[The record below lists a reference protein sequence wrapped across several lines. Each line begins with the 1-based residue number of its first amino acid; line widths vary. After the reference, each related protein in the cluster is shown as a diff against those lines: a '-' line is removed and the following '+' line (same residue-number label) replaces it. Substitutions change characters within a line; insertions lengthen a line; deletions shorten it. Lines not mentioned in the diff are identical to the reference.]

1 MAGPTSI
8 LSVNQL
14 TQRAWPLTF
23 FKYVLRNMLFRDFLG
38 DADSDMPILIDR
50 TLAGRPG
57 DQVIFEL
64 DQPLSEA
71 GGYDDS
77 TIEGNEEVMTFWN
90 MPIWVHE
97 RNHGVV
103 SNGIM
108 TDKRSAIKILNK
120 AFYALTRWGAEQ
132 FENDL
137 IYAICGLGNQ
147 GKPVNDMAPSN
158 IQTVNAVAPSAARM
172 LYGGQTVERVYT
184 AVDDDSEL
192 GDGGAEDYKNYLF
205 GTKVIEAMRV
215 AAQLATPKIQ
225 PVLVHGK
232 YYYILIM
239 HPLQRKALR
248 RETGEQGWSHIVAT
262 AQQRG
267 IGNWLFTREGEG
279 KERMFNGAIGVWDDV
294 ILYESERLP
303 TRIGAQ
309 AMHDKD
315 DTINGNIADGT
326 ARVARCAMVGAKAA
340 CVAWGQEWRRHSKE
354 FDYGRK
360 PGTATDAIYGVR
372 KTNFRDPGG
381 NQETNT
387 PGEDYGVLVHDTCVQ
402 EN

>member
-1 MAGPTSI
+1 MPATQI

-14 TQRAWPLTF
+14 TQKAWPLTF
-23 FKYVLRNMLFRDFLG
+23 FQYVLQNMLFTDMIG
-38 DADSDMPILIDR
+38 TGDSDMPILIDR
-50 TLAGRPG
+50 TLVGRPG

-64 DQPLSEA
+64 DKPLVEA

-77 TIEGNEEVMTFWN
+77 TIEGNEESMTFWN
-90 MPIWVHE
+90 MPIVVHE
-97 RNHGVV
+97 RSHGVI
-103 SNGIM
+103 SAGIM
-108 TDKRSAIKILNK
+108 TDKRSAVKILRK
-120 AFYALTRWGAEQ
+120 AFYALTRWAAEQ

-137 IYAICGLGNQ
+137 IYAMCGLGNQ
-147 GKPVNDMAPSN
+147 GKPVDDSSPSE
-158 IQTVNAVAPSAARM
+158 IETVNPVEPSSGRII
-172 LYGGQTVERVYT
+172 YGGQTSERVYT
-184 AVDDDSEL
+184 TVANDASL
-192 GDGGAEDYKNYLF
+192 GAGGATNYKNHLF

-225 PVLVHGK
+225 PVLVNGK
-232 YYYILIM
+232 YYYILVM

-267 IGNWLFTREGEG
+267 IGNWIFGKEGQG

-303 TRIGAQ
+303 TRIYNQ

-315 DTINGNIADGT
+315 DKVNSYIASGT
-326 ARVARCAMVGAKAA
+326 ARVARCVLLGAKAV
-340 CVAWGQEWRRHSKE
+340 CVAWGQEWRRHTKE

-372 KTNFRDPGG
+372 KTNFRDPGVD
-381 NQETNT
+381 QDTNT
-387 PGEDYGVLVHDTCVQ
+387 PGEDYGVLVHDTCV
-402 EN
+402 EEA